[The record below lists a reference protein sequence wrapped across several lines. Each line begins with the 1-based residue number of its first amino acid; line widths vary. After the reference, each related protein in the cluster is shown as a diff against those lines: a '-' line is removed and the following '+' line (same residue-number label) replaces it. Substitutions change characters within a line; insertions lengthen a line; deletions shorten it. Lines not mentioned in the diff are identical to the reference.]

1 MQTTFTQLALSPVYR
16 HAQRML
22 SQWHDAGP
30 AAVRR
35 EAFKARAA
43 LARLDPADRHRL
55 ARWLAWIVRAEHCR
69 GSRRLDQRLR
79 QLDASLHGLMRTTLA
94 TLLPLSPT
102 VCLLPAQQSVSVRGH
117 RATHDFRQRDAMTS
131 GTSARRSQPAG

>member
-43 LARLDPADRHRL
+43 FAQLDPADRHRL

-94 TLLPLSPT
+94 TLPPMSPT
-102 VCLLPAQQSVSVRGH
+102 DASCLRGNPSVSADTAPR
-117 RATHDFRQRDAMTS
+117 MTS
-131 GTSARRSQPAG
+131 VSATR

>member
-16 HAQRML
+16 HAQRVL

-30 AAVRR
+30 ATVRR
-35 EAFKARAA
+35 EAFKARGAF
-43 LARLDPADRHRL
+43 ARLDAADRHRL

-69 GSRRLDQRLR
+69 GSRRLDLRLR

-94 TLLPLSPT
+94 TLPPMSPT
-102 VCLLPAQQSVSVRGH
+102 DASCLRGSPSVSADTAPR
-117 RATHDFRQRDAMTS
+117 MTS
-131 GTSARRSQPAG
+131 VSAAR